1 MKPAQRLL
9 SRSSRSRST
18 LLSRPHLTPATH
30 HAAAAVTPILHVA
43 RRSLHLVQHHHL
55 TPSSP
60 TDPPFVHY
68 DAASALQDEHRA
80 RFLAWKAGATA
91 SHEPQQQQQQ
101 QQQADAP
108 RPQLLS
114 FQTQPTYTLGRRQ
127 DALTPSQAARLAQPL
142 RVSLPRDGGGRSSQ
156 LYTPQVRQTSR
167 GGLTTYH
174 GPGQLVLWP
183 VLDMHSPLH
192 ARFGVASYARL
203 LEETTRSV
211 LAHRFGVAT
220 YTNQEEPGVWA
231 GTAAEVSA
239 GRDERKI
246 AALGVHHRRY
256 VTALGVALNVH
267 VPTGGDDQA
276 RNPWARFVPCGL
288 QGKKV
293 TSVAAETGRED
304 EDEGWDMEGL
314 AEEWAARFEEGLI
327 RGEGA

>member
-9 SRSSRSRST
+9 SRSSRSSST
-18 LLSRPHLTPATH
+18 LLSRLHPTPATH
-30 HAAAAVTPILHVA
+30 HAAVAVTLILHVA
-43 RRSLHLVQHHHL
+43 RRSLHLLQHHHL

-60 TDPPFVHY
+60 TDPPFVRY
-68 DAASALQDEHRA
+68 DDAAALQDEHRA
-80 RFLAWKAGATA
+80 RFLAWKAGAAA
-91 SHEPQQQQQQ
+91 SYESPQQQQV
-101 QQQADAP
+101 DAP

-142 RVSLPRDGGGRSSQ
+142 HVSLPRDGNGIGRSSQ

-211 LAHRFGVAT
+211 LADRFGVAT

-231 GTAAEVSA
+231 GTAAEMSA
-239 GRDERKI
+239 GREERKI

-256 VTALGVALNVH
+256 VTALGVALNVN
-267 VPTGGDDQA
+267 VPTSGDDEG

-314 AEEWAARFEEGLI
+314 AEEWAARFEKGLIQGEGL
-327 RGEGA
+327 